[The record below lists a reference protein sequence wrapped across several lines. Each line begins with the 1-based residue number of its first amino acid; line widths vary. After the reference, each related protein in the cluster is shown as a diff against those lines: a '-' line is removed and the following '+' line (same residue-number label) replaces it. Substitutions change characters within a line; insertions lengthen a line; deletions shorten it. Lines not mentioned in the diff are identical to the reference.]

1 MTLTIGSIDVNPG
14 LALAPMAGITDHPF
28 RLLAR
33 EQGCPLLYTEMI
45 SAKGLIYNPGR
56 QKYLLCFTD
65 EERQIGFQIFG
76 SDPLIMAQAAQKL
89 ETLGADFIDL
99 NFGCPTPKITRNGEG
114 GALLCRSELASEIF
128 KTITGAVACPVT
140 VKLRKGWDEQNITVL
155 DIAARAEEAGLK
167 AVTVH
172 GRTVQQGYKGRAD
185 WSIIRQVKENLS
197 IPVIGN
203 GDIDSSQSA
212 KEMFRYCGCNGVMV
226 GRAAQGNPWIFKEIL
241 AGLKNKPLPEKPS
254 VKEIVEMVLKHLAML
269 SDLKGEA
276 AAVREMRSHASWYI
290 RELPGAAA
298 ARRKLVQ
305 TTSAKETEGILRE
318 FCHTLKH
325 L

>member
-1 MTLTIGSIDVNPG
+1 MTLSIGSIDINPG

-33 EQGCPLLYTEMI
+33 EQGCPLLYSEMI

-65 EERQIGFQIFG
+65 GERPIGFQIFG
-76 SDPLIMAQAAQKL
+76 SDPLIMARAAQKL
-89 ETLGADFIDL
+89 ESLGADFIDL
-99 NFGCPTPKITRNGEG
+99 NFGCPTPKVTRNGEG
-114 GALLCRSELASEIF
+114 GALLCRSALASEIF
-128 KTITGAVACPVT
+128 KTIAGAVACPVT

-155 DIAARAEEAGLK
+155 DIAARAEEAGLQ

-185 WSIIRQVKENLS
+185 WSIIKQVKENLS

-203 GDIDSSQSA
+203 GDIDSPRSA
-212 KEMFRYCGCNGVMV
+212 KEMFRDCGCNGVMV

-269 SDLKGEA
+269 IDLKGEA
-276 AAVREMRSHASWYI
+276 VAVREMRSHASWYI

-298 ARRKLVQ
+298 TRRKLVQ
-305 TTSAKETEGILRE
+305 STSAKETEDILRE

-325 L
+325 P